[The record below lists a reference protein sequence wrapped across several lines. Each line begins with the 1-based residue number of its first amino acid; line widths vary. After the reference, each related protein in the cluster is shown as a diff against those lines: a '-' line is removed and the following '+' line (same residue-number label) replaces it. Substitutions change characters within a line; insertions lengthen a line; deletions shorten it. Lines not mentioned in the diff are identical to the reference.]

1 MPQPILIYR
10 RIRSHTGDHLVIRPV
25 IRTAIALFILAATL
39 HTGAAVAHG
48 NVTMEQDS
56 CMRNIGENIIHL
68 SAYQPENDLEGHYCS
83 EIPQT
88 GETIIVVDLV
98 DPSLRNMPIS
108 VKIYKGF
115 DEADAQSIIDLAP
128 HFYRDGI
135 ISFAAEIPEAGQYSV
150 DVTVEGVPPLHYQYL
165 LRVEMI
171 NYGNVF
177 RAAVGPV
184 VGLLIILL
192 IMYKVLKS
200 KRFRKWKAT
209 KHRKED

>member
-1 MPQPILIYR
+1 M
-10 RIRSHTGDHLVIRPV
+10 IRPV
-25 IRTAIALFILAATL
+25 IQTALALFILAATL

-56 CMRNIGENIIHL
+56 CMRNIGENVIHL
-68 SAYQPENDLEGHYCS
+68 SAYQPQNDLEAHYCT
-83 EIPQT
+83 EIPQI

-108 VKIYKGF
+108 VKVYKGF
-115 DEADAQSIIDLAP
+115 DEAEGQNIIDLAP

-135 ISFAAEIPEAGQYSV
+135 INFVAEIPEAGEYSV
-150 DVTVEGVPPLHYQYL
+150 DITVEGVPPLHYQYL

-171 NYGNVF
+171 DYGNVF

-192 IMYKVLKS
+192 IAYKVLKS
-200 KRFRKWKAT
+200 KRFRRWKAA
-209 KHRKED
+209 KRQQKD